1 MGHSLQQTA
10 FVEFLTELSGI
21 EHSRSAAPYQR
32 GSDQRGSGAVCAG
45 SEEEP
50 EEQTRR
56 QPYCGASSGEFPTG
70 IQVD

>member
-1 MGHSLQQTA
+1 MGHSLQQTT

-21 EHSRSAAPYQR
+21 EHSQR

-56 QPYCGASSGEFPTG
+56 QPYC
-70 IQVD
+70 